1 MRNSYSSKLTLG
13 KPMRPKMSQGKIPS
27 IETFLYTGVL
37 GRDSEMAL
45 ALGVSTMEAWNTT
58 LRCQVSMAVTSE
70 ALESLTVVAFDD
82 LRSVDSIVSTVVA
95 GVQ

>member
-1 MRNSYSSKLTLG
+1 
-13 KPMRPKMSQGKIPS
+13 
-27 IETFLYTGVL
+27 
-37 GRDSEMAL
+37 
-45 ALGVSTMEAWNTT
+45 
-58 LRCQVSMAVTSE
+58 VSMAVTSE

>member
-1 MRNSYSSKLTLG
+1 MNVGSVGTS
-13 KPMRPKMSQGKIPS
+13 MRP
-27 IETFLYTGVL
+27 GVL

-45 ALGVSTMEAWNTT
+45 ALGVSAMEAWNTT

-70 ALESLTVVAFDD
+70 ALESLAVVAFDD